1 MSEIRNLKRYED
13 DLRELIET
21 GDLLVHAVHYEC
33 DRDRFEKEAR
43 SHLGDGAGNFL
54 DNLPRFQST
63 YQGWYSEALV
73 LVRQLLPDRLSDF
86 IAHYEAPKT
95 RKAVDSGSYRIADY
109 LLGVTVSQGSRRI
122 VGPEA
127 AVNHVHQQ
135 VEILRSVERRFKS
148 SLFDITQ
155 LVQADL
161 FDSELDAAMELAKH
175 GFVRAGGAV
184 AGVVIEK
191 HLAQVCRNH
200 SITMRK
206 KRPVISDF
214 NDALKR
220 EGVID
225 TPQWRRNQHL
235 ADLRNICDHNR
246 SAGPTA
252 AQVDDLIQGVSQLI
266 KTLF

>member
-1 MSEIRNLKRYED
+1 MSEIRNLKRYEA

-21 GDLLVHAVHYEC
+21 GDLLVHAVQYEC
-33 DRDRFEKEAR
+33 NRDRFEKEVR
-43 SHLGDGAGNFL
+43 SHLGDDTRDFL
-54 DNLPRFQST
+54 DNLPSFRST
-63 YQGWYSEALV
+63 YQGWYSESLG
-73 LVRQLLPDRLSDF
+73 LIRQLLPDRLSDF

-95 RKAVDSGSYRIADY
+95 RKAVNFGNYRIADN
-109 LLGVTVSQGSRRI
+109 LLGVTVSQVGHKI

-127 AVNHVHQQ
+127 AINHVHQQ
-135 VEILRSVERRFKS
+135 VEILRSVKRRFKS
-148 SLFDITQ
+148 SLFDIRQ

-175 GFVRAGGAV
+175 GFLRAAGAV
-184 AGVVIEK
+184 AGVVVEK
-191 HLAQVCRNH
+191 HLAEVCRNH

-206 KRPVISDF
+206 KRAAISDF

-235 ADLRNICDHNR
+235 ADLRNICDHNG
-246 SAGPTA
+246 SAEPTA
-252 AQVDDLIQGVSQLI
+252 AQVDDLVQGVSQLI